1 MAGRLT
7 PVAPRRRRALPSLL
21 ALGVGVLHLV
31 LVGWLGER
39 LAAWRA
45 DAAAPPRLQAA
56 FVRELAPAAPPV
68 AAAAQPAAPPARRAH
83 RAATPPAAAASAVE
97 RAPSAAA
104 ESSVEPAAA
113 AASSAEPVPEPV
125 PVPVPEA
132 QPAMAAA
139 STTELQAALADAPS
153 AIASM
158 RGGLSAVAPA
168 DAASMPGAPTFDW
181 PASTRLSYV
190 LHGYYR
196 GEMHGWAQVEWLR
209 EGERYQVHLDVTVGL
224 PFAPLFT
231 RRMSSDG
238 RIVPGGLAP
247 RRYDEETRRAFAA
260 PRRATLRFADDAIV
274 LAAGRRVPALPG
286 VQDTASQF
294 VQLVWLFTTEPQ
306 RLQAGQQVEMPLALP
321 REVGLWVYD
330 VLGIETVHA
339 PFGAVEAWHLKPRR
353 PARPDTLAVE
363 TWIAPSL
370 QYLPVRIRIHQDAQ
384 TWIDLTIERPPLQ
397 AVSEA
402 GR

>member
-1 MAGRLT
+1 M
-7 PVAPRRRRALPSLL
+7 P
-21 ALGVGVLHLV
+21 
-31 LVGWLGER
+31 
-39 LAAWRA
+39 
-45 DAAAPPRLQAA
+45 
-56 FVRELAPAAPPV
+56 
-68 AAAAQPAAPPARRAH
+68 
-83 RAATPPAAAASAVE
+83 PPAAASAAEDAASAVE
-97 RAPSAAA
+97 HAASATAGPNG
-104 ESSVEPAAA
+104 ESAAA
-113 AASSAEPVPEPV
+113 AAQGAEPASEPDPEPV
-125 PVPVPEA
+125 PAA
-132 QPAMAAA
+132 QPSMAAA
-139 STTELQAALADAPS
+139 SAAERPTEPADAPP

-158 RGGLSAVAPA
+158 RGGLTAVAPEA
-168 DAASMPGAPTFDW
+168 DAASTPGAPAFDW

-260 PRRATLRFADDAIV
+260 PRRATLRFADDGIV

-294 VQLVWLFTTEPQ
+294 VQLVWLFSTEPQ

-321 REVGLWVYD
+321 REVGLWIYD
-330 VLGIETVHA
+330 VLGAETVHA

-353 PARPDTLAVE
+353 PARPGTLAVE

-384 TWIDLTIERPPLQ
+384 TWIDLMIERPPLQ
-397 AVSEA
+397 AVPEA